1 MKDQLR
7 KGLAFFVRA
16 SHLPFMSQLHMT
28 RVAVGC
34 SDYPALEARIAT
46 YAKDGEIRFTTRFK
60 PKRADE
66 LIGGWLHFIVK
77 HMLVA
82 RVQILRFDD
91 RSDGRVDIVCV
102 ADLER
107 VHPQPKRAHQGWR
120 YLADADAPKGLED
133 GSGVGELPPELY
145 RELAGLSLI

>member
-1 MKDQLR
+1 
-7 KGLAFFVRA
+7 
-16 SHLPFMSQLHMT
+16 MSALHMT

-34 SDYPALEARIAT
+34 ADYPALEARIAN
-46 YAKDGEIRFTTRFK
+46 YATDGEIRFATRFR

-66 LIGGWLHFIVK
+66 LVGGKLHFIVK
-77 HMLVA
+77 HTLVA
-82 RVQILRFDD
+82 RVEILRFDD

-120 YLADADAPKGLED
+120 YLADADAPKGVD
-133 GSGVGELPPELY
+133 DQSGVGALPPELY
-145 RELAGLSLI
+145 RELAELMLI

>member
-1 MKDQLR
+1 
-7 KGLAFFVRA
+7 
-16 SHLPFMSQLHMT
+16 MT

-34 SDYPALEARIAT
+34 TDYPALEARIAN
-46 YAKDGEIRFTTRFK
+46 YAEGGEIRFATRFR

-66 LIGGWLHFIVK
+66 LISGKLHFIVK
-77 HMLVA
+77 HTLVG
-82 RVQILRFDD
+82 RVEILRFED

-120 YLADADAPKGLED
+120 YLADADAPKGVGD
-133 GSGVGELPPELY
+133 QSGVGALPPELY
-145 RELAGLSLI
+145 RELAELMLI

>member
-1 MKDQLR
+1 
-7 KGLAFFVRA
+7 
-16 SHLPFMSQLHMT
+16 MT

-34 SDYPALEARIAT
+34 TDYPALEARVAN
-46 YAKDGEIRFTTRFK
+46 YAVDGEIRFATRFR

-66 LIGGWLHFIVK
+66 LVGGKLHFIVK
-77 HMLVA
+77 HTLVA
-82 RVQILRFDD
+82 RVEILRFED

-102 ADLER
+102 ASLER

-120 YLADADAPKGLED
+120 YLTDADAPKGIAAAD
-133 GSGVGELPPELY
+133 GIGDLPPELY

>member
-1 MKDQLR
+1 MKGQLCE
-7 KGLAFFVRA
+7 GLAFFVRA

-34 SDYPALEARIAT
+34 ADYPALEARIAT
-46 YAKDGEIRFTTRFK
+46 DAKDGEIRFTTRFK

-66 LIGGWLHFIVK
+66 LIGGKLHFIVK

-133 GSGVGELPPELY
+133 GSGVDELPPELY